1 MCHLTVYNAENCF
14 GGSHNLFA
22 WVVKRA
28 KLNLKKSVFGTPYF
42 TAEDALKSKSRRK
55 QLELNFTLKY
65 KWAGHNF
72 EFGNLEGDITEP
84 YSASPSP
91 PLFLTRL
98 TLTPRDFNCCLPR
111 CHGINS
117 FFKPDVKHDPSAP
130 KILPYTT
137 QPAFNPQAM

>member
-1 MCHLTVYNAENCF
+1 MCHFTVYNAEIF
-14 GGSHNLFA
+14 SGAHMTYSHGWL
-22 WVVKRA
+22 RG
-28 KLNLKKSVFGTPYF
+28 LSSILKKVFFGTLYF

-117 FFKPDVKHDPSAP
+117 FFKPDVSSQDSSLHHPTSFQPSSNVN
-130 KILPYTT
+130 LD
-137 QPAFNPQAM
+137 